1 MSGAA
6 NMVVVFGGTAVAAA
20 VQVIGIAA
28 AIGIFSLAFGP
39 VGPLV
44 GLLVG
49 LSIGV
54 VFTAAGSLSHRL
66 FGQQGFRVWLI
77 EVGSDVLN
85 YALAGLV
92 IGLFG

>member
-1 MSGAA
+1 MFRPLFA
-6 NMVVVFGGTAVAAA
+6 FIGTRYTRAKRRNHFVSFISLTSM
-20 VQVIGIAA
+20 IG
-28 AIGIFSLAFGP
+28 LA
-39 VGPLV
+39 L
-44 GLLVG
+44 
-49 LSIGV
+49 GV

-85 YALAGLV
+85 YTLVGLV